1 MIEYYDKDE
10 AMLLS
15 ELNDLFDEEILRYT
29 LKVFI

>member
-1 MIEYYDKDE
+1 MIEYYDDEE

-15 ELNDLFDEEILRYT
+15 ELNHLFDEEILRYT